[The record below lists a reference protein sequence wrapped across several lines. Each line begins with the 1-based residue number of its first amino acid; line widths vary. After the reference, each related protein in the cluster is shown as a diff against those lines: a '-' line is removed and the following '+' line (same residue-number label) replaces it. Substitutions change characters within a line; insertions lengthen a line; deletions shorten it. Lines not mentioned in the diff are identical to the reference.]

1 LVELSPGEIIGR
13 NVRAARE
20 AKLFSRPDLA
30 KRSGLSLAGID
41 HLERGLSARP
51 RRLTIEKL
59 AKALDVDVDI
69 LMEGSQYPLGQA
81 PASQDRLF
89 DGVRERE
96 AFVEHVRQYAN
107 SRITHYEKRLAKT
120 EAYEATRELFNDAY
134 DEWMALSDF
143 VNGELAE
150 RWMLNPAI
158 PEDVKEDL
166 GRRAGEVMNRPM
178 GDLVGRIGDRVKEL
192 AETQAEKDE
201 AEQEKERRLEKMR
214 ERTRRIERERRTA

>member
-13 NVRAARE
+13 NVRAVRE

-51 RRLTIEKL
+51 RRRTIEKL
-59 AKALDVDVDI
+59 AKALDVDVDT
-69 LMEGSQYPLGQA
+69 LMEGSEYPLGQA
-81 PASQDRLF
+81 TASQDRLF

-96 AFVEHVRQYAN
+96 AFIEHVRQYAN
-107 SRITHYEKRLAKT
+107 SRITVYEKRLAKI
-120 EAYEATRELFNDAY
+120 EEKQLAKPEEYEATRELFNEAY
-134 DEWMALSDF
+134 DDWMALSDL
-143 VNGELAE
+143 VTGELDE

-166 GRRAGEVMNRPM
+166 GRRVGEVMNRPV
-178 GDLVGRIGDRVKEL
+178 GDLVARISGREKEL
-192 AETQAEKDE
+192 ADTE
-201 AEQEKERRLEKMR
+201 EQQREVERRRQQIWESNRKP
-214 ERTRRIERERRTA
+214 A

>member
-1 LVELSPGEIIGR
+1 MVEPSPGEIIGR

-51 RRLTIEKL
+51 RRRTIEKL
-59 AKALDVDVDI
+59 AKALDIDVDT
-69 LMEGSQYPLGQA
+69 LMEGSEYPLGQA

-89 DGVRERE
+89 NGVRERE
-96 AFVEHVRQYAN
+96 AFIEHVRQYAN
-107 SRITHYEKRLAKT
+107 SRIAYYEKLLAKTEELLDKT

-134 DEWMALSDF
+134 NDWTALSDF

-150 RWMLNPAI
+150 RWMLNPTI

-166 GRRAGEVMNRPM
+166 GRRVGEVMNRPV
-178 GDLVGRIGDRVKEL
+178 GDLVARISGRGKDL
-192 AETQAEKDE
+192 AETE
-201 AEQEKERRLEKMR
+201 EQRLEVERRRQQIWESNRKP
-214 ERTRRIERERRTA
+214 A

>member
-1 LVELSPGEIIGR
+1 LVGPSPGEIIGR

-51 RRLTIEKL
+51 RRRTIEKL
-59 AKALDVDVDI
+59 AKALDVDVDT

-96 AFVEHVRQYAN
+96 AFIEHVRQYTN
-107 SRITHYEKRLAKT
+107 SRTTNYEKRLAKT

-134 DEWMALSDF
+134 DEWMALSDL
-143 VNGELAE
+143 VNGELAV

-178 GDLVGRIGDRVKEL
+178 GDLVGRISGREKEL
-192 AETQAEKDE
+192 ADTEEQRLE
-201 AEQEKERRLEKMR
+201 AERRRQQMWERNR
-214 ERTRRIERERRTA
+214 EPEWNREPA

>member
-1 LVELSPGEIIGR
+1 LVEPSPGEIIGR

-30 KRSGLSLAGID
+30 KRSGLSPAGID
-41 HLERGLSARP
+41 HLERGLSTRP
-51 RRLTIEKL
+51 RRRTIEKL
-59 AKALDVDVDI
+59 AKALDVDVET

-96 AFVEHVRQYAN
+96 AFIEHVRQYAN

-150 RWMLNPAI
+150 RWMSNPAI

-178 GDLVGRIGDRVKEL
+178 GDLVARISGREKEL
-192 AETQAEKDE
+192 ADTEEQRLE
-201 AEQEKERRLEKMR
+201 AERRRRQIR
-214 ERTRRIERERRTA
+214 EWNREPA

>member
-1 LVELSPGEIIGR
+1 LVEPSPGEIIGR

-51 RRLTIEKL
+51 RRRTIEKL
-59 AKALDVDVDI
+59 ATALDVDVDT

-96 AFVEHVRQYAN
+96 AFIEHVRQYAN
-107 SRITHYEKRLAKT
+107 SRITHYEMRLAKT
-120 EAYEATRELFNDAY
+120 EANEATRELFNDAY

-178 GDLVGRIGDRVKEL
+178 GDLVARISGREKEL
-192 AETQAEKDE
+192 ADTEEQRLE
-201 AEQEKERRLEKMR
+201 AERRAERRHQQIWEWNRKP
-214 ERTRRIERERRTA
+214 A

>member
-1 LVELSPGEIIGR
+1 LVEPSPGEIIGR
-13 NVRAARE
+13 NVRATRE

-51 RRLTIEKL
+51 RRRTIEKL
-59 AKALDVDVDI
+59 AKALDVDVDT

-96 AFVEHVRQYAN
+96 AFIEHVRQYAN

-178 GDLVGRIGDRVKEL
+178 GDLVARISGREKEL
-192 AETQAEKDE
+192 ADTEEQRLE
-201 AEQEKERRLEKMR
+201 AERRRQQIR
-214 ERTRRIERERRTA
+214 EWNREPA